1 MPALFRRRRFWLISV
16 GALAILGGGVWYSG
30 QAKAKKVEAAKV
42 AAGTPATP
50 YGAVADGKA
59 DVEGGMIAV
68 AARRQGIVSEV
79 YVQEGDMVRKGQPLA
94 KQEDDDVRLAAE
106 TAAANLA
113 QARAQIRVLEV
124 RKTTAQR
131 EFTRLQGLTASNF
144 VAGQRLDQAR
154 DAIAGAD
161 AELEAQRAMVAT
173 FAAQLNQARYNQ
185 ELTIIRAPADGR
197 IARRYANPGSGAS
210 TLNVTS
216 MFDLEPSTARIVRAE
231 ISESAIPFVAIG
243 QSVEIIPEADQK
255 KTYTGKVLR
264 RAAVFGARKLQSDDP
279 SERTD
284 ARVVEVVVSADDTP
298 FLIGQRVLVKFMKPG
313 QVAGAKRTGPQA
325 ADPPKT

>member
-1 MPALFRRRRFWLISV
+1 MPALFRRCRFWLISV
-16 GALAILGGGVWYSG
+16 GALAILGGGFWMQS
-30 QAKAKKVEAAKV
+30 QAKAKKIEAAKV
-42 AAGTPATP
+42 AAATPATP

-59 DVEGGMIAV
+59 DVEGGMISV

-79 YVQEGDMVRKGQPLA
+79 YVQEGDLVKKGQALA

-131 EFTRLQGLTASNF
+131 EYARLQGLTASNF

-161 AELEAQRAMVAT
+161 AELDAQRALVAT

-185 ELTIIRAPADGR
+185 ELTVIRAPADGR

-216 MFDLEPSTARIVRAE
+216 MFDLEPATARIVRAE

-243 QSVEIIPEADQK
+243 QPVEIIPEADQK
-255 KTYTGKVLR
+255 KTFTGKVLR

-284 ARVVEVVVSADDTP
+284 ARVVEVVVSADGAP

-313 QVAGAKRTGPQA
+313 QAAGAKRSGPQA
-325 ADPPKT
+325 PDPAKT

>member
-16 GALAILGGGVWYSG
+16 GALAILGGGFWMQS

-42 AAGTPATP
+42 AAATPATP

-59 DVEGGMIAV
+59 DVEGGMISV

-79 YVQEGDMVRKGQPLA
+79 YVQEGDIVKKGQALA

-106 TAAANLA
+106 TASANLA

-131 EFTRLQGLTASNF
+131 EYARLQGLTASNF

-161 AELEAQRAMVAT
+161 AELDAQRALVAT

-185 ELTIIRAPADGR
+185 ELTVIRAPADGR

-216 MFDLEPSTARIVRAE
+216 MFDLEPATARIVRAE

-243 QSVEIIPEADQK
+243 QPVEIIPEADQK

-284 ARVVEVVVSADDTP
+284 ARVVEVVVSADETP

-313 QVAGAKRTGPQA
+313 QVAGAKRAGPQA

>member
-16 GALAILGGGVWYSG
+16 GALAILGGGLWMNG
-30 QAKAKKVEAAKV
+30 QAKTKKAEAAKV
-42 AAGTPATP
+42 AAATPATP

-59 DVEGGMIAV
+59 DVEGGVISV

-79 YVQEGDMVRKGQPLA
+79 FVQEGDIVRKGQPLA
-94 KQEDDDVRLAAE
+94 KQEDDDARLAAQ

-113 QARAQIRVLEV
+113 QARAQIRLLEV
-124 RKTTAQR
+124 RKATAQR
-131 EFTRLQGLTASNF
+131 EFARLQNLSASNF

-154 DAIAGAD
+154 DAIASAD
-161 AELEAQRAMVAT
+161 AELGAQRAAVAT
-173 FAAQLNQARYNQ
+173 FAAQLEQARFNQ
-185 ELTIIRAPADGR
+185 ELTVIRAPADGR
-197 IARRYANPGSGAS
+197 VARRYANPGSGAS

-231 ISESAIPFVAIG
+231 ISESAVPFVSIG
-243 QSVEIIPEADQK
+243 QQVEIIPEADQTK
-255 KTYTGKVLR
+255 VYTGKVLR
-264 RAAVFGARKLQSDDP
+264 RASVFGARKLQSDDP

-284 ARVVEVVVSADDTP
+284 ARVVEVVVSADGAP

-313 QVAGAKRTGPQA
+313 QTAGAKRTGPMA
-325 ADPPKT
+325 PEPAKS